1 MYERALSL
9 ERAFVATF
17 VALGGTVDE
26 AMAVLPEQTPET
38 MRMPD
43 APLPHDPLAELL
55 AGLRA
60 PARATRAAAL
70 ATALREIVIATEELA
85 LR

>member
-1 MYERALSL
+1 MY
-9 ERAFVATF
+9 ERAFVATT

-26 AMAVLPEQTPET
+26 ALAAVPEQMPET

-43 APLPHDPLAELL
+43 APLSPDPLAELV

-70 ATALREIVIATEELA
+70 ATALRDVLIATEELA

>member
-1 MYERALSL
+1 MFEGAVSL
-9 ERAFVATF
+9 KTAFVATF

-26 AMAVLPEQTPET
+26 ALAALPEQLPET

-43 APLPHDPLAELL
+43 APLPPDPLAELVL
-55 AGLRA
+55 GLRA
-60 PARATRAAAL
+60 PARAARAAAL
-70 ATALREIVIATEELA
+70 ATALRDVVLATEELA